1 MNVYN
6 YTALGSSSL
15 LKNYFDFP
23 LLALSVYGPFIISAT
38 PFGLLFN
45 LTFDILNNF
54 IFFFVFATD

>member
-1 MNVYN
+1 MN
-6 YTALGSSSL
+6 TALGSSSL

-38 PFGLLFN
+38 PFRLGYYLTL